1 MRGSEC
7 NGNTVETQKACEKR
21 KQQKRAVKWGSLE
34 TENIWPSYA
43 SYFACPCLASLV
55 LIEILVSGSPLSWR
69 QGQETRV
76 ASWLNAE
83 QWRGRS
89 GDSACFPLWAK
100 FRQKDSPWCQT
111 VTAELELSPLSLHS
125 LPFQRADVS
134 PPRPRDSAAKTAHL
148 LSIWPSSISG
158 LATRDTMINI
168 LPPALSF
175 LIVPRALSIFHRR
188 DGGRGQIDESR
199 HQSIRDPTH
208 LSS

>member
-1 MRGSEC
+1 MQNSGAAGQVIQPVFHS
-7 NGNTVETQKACEKR
+7 G
-21 KQQKRAVKWGSLE
+21 
-34 TENIWPSYA
+34 PSSDKKIA
-43 SYFACPCLASLV
+43 
-55 LIEILVSGSPLSWR
+55 R
-69 QGQETRV
+69 
-76 ASWLNAE
+76 
-83 QWRGRS
+83 
-89 GDSACFPLWAK
+89 
-100 FRQKDSPWCQT
+100 CQT
-111 VTAELELSPLSLHS
+111 VTAELELSPLSFHS

-134 PPRPRDSAAKTAHL
+134 PPRPRNSAAKTAHL